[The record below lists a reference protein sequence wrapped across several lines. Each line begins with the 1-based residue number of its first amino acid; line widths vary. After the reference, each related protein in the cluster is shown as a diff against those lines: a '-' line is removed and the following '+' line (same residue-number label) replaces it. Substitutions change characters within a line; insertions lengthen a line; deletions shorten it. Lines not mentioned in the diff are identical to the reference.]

1 VIALVGA
8 DTARHG
14 QLHTADRWV
23 GMAAREEAA
32 MGSSDE
38 HRLHEIVGQLTTE
51 AGYDLEE
58 LAVRSAGRRRVVR
71 VVIDADGGVTLD
83 AAAALSRSISERL
96 DATGDDDP
104 AGSAPYTLEVT
115 SPGIGRPL
123 TLPRHFRRAR
133 TRLVALVTTDGR
145 SITGHV
151 VGTTDDAVQ
160 LVLSGRKGLTE
171 EQVLFADIARAK
183 VEVEFSPPSAAL
195 RVRLGI
201 AAPPEPDADD
211 DDETDGDETDGDET
225 DGDDTDD
232 DETDERQGAAR

>member
-1 VIALVGA
+1 
-8 DTARHG
+8 
-14 QLHTADRWV
+14 
-23 GMAAREEAA
+23 

-96 DATGDDDP
+96 DAIGDDDP

-151 VGTTDDAVQ
+151 AGTTDDAVQ

-171 EQVLFADIARAK
+171 EQVPFADIARAK

-195 RVRLGI
+195 RERLGI

-211 DDETDGDETDGDET
+211 DADAETDGDEPDDDEPDDDELDALTDT
-225 DGDDTDD
+225 DTDD
-232 DETDERQGAAR
+232 DETAERQGAAR

>member
-1 VIALVGA
+1 
-8 DTARHG
+8 
-14 QLHTADRWV
+14 
-23 GMAAREEAA
+23 
-32 MGSSDE
+32 MGSGDE
-38 HRLHEIVGQLTTE
+38 HRLREIVGQLTTE

-83 AAAALSRSISERL
+83 AAAELSRAISERL
-96 DATGDDDP
+96 DAIGDDDP

-151 VGTTDDAVQ
+151 AGTTDDAVQ

-201 AAPPEPDADD
+201 APPPEPDADD
-211 DDETDGDETDGDET
+211 DADAETDGDEPDGDEPDDDEP
-225 DGDDTDD
+225 DGDELDALTDTDTDD
-232 DETDERQGAAR
+232 DETAERQGAAR

>member
-1 VIALVGA
+1 
-8 DTARHG
+8 
-14 QLHTADRWV
+14 
-23 GMAAREEAA
+23 
-32 MGSSDE
+32 MGSGDE
-38 HRLHEIVGQLTTE
+38 RRLREIVGQLTRE

-83 AAAALSRSISERL
+83 AAAELSRSISERL
-96 DATGDDDP
+96 DAIGDDDP

-151 VGTTDDAVQ
+151 AGITDDAVQ

-171 EQVLFADIARAK
+171 EQVPFTDIARAK

-195 RVRLGI
+195 RDRLGI

-211 DDETDGDETDGDET
+211 DADAETDDAETDGDEPDGDELDALT
-225 DGDDTDD
+225 DTDTDD
-232 DETDERQGAAR
+232 DETAERQGAAR